1 MGHVVLYASLQ
12 SKASGI
18 FYTLGSY
25 RHIEAFNGL
34 FGIIGFSL
42 RQFEIGTILH
52 IRPYNAIAFDCLNL
66 NNLAGF
72 ICSSRMCLFSSEIFD
87 RIDAFGLQLSLDFC
101 YFYKAFIIGH

>member
-1 MGHVVLYASLQ
+1 MPVFNPKPQGYFTRWVQMGGLW
-12 SKASGI
+12 
-18 FYTLGSY
+18 TY
-25 RHIEAFNGL
+25 RSFSWAVRFH
-34 FGIIGFSL
+34 GIIGFSL

-101 YFYKAFIIGH
+101 